1 MKLDLN
7 EIKKFVTEHYQYVAV
22 GVLFV
27 LLVIVLIVFSLHR
40 GSSGEESKKDSEDAT
55 ETVSTEPIPVPDDI
69 QLEQNAYEEINSFF
83 TKYYNAL
90 AEADFDTLADMGEV
104 LDDDVKAK
112 RTVRAGYT
120 EDYENMSCYTIEGPE
135 SDSYI
140 VFVYYE
146 IKFKNIDTLA
156 PGLSTFFIIKDGDS
170 FKLKDIGSL
179 PDNEKEYITEVA
191 SSDDVQKLLE
201 DVDVLY
207 QKNTEADATLAA
219 FMTSLQTKIDAADAS
234 SIAADTASTE
244 ADESATVRVTTT
256 DTVNVRSTPDTNG
269 EKIGTAMAGDS
280 FIRLSE
286 ENGWSKIQYKDT
298 EAYILSEY
306 LTTAQGDTVV
316 AGQINGED
324 VNAED
329 AEAAENNEAEA
340 EAEPEEAQEET
351 ETTDNSSSST
361 GKKVYV
367 SEAISVRGGASTDSE
382 KIGSAYNGDTYSITG
397 EDGDWYKIDYKG
409 STGYVRKDVV
419 TVK

>member
-120 EDYENMSCYTIEGPE
+120 EDYENMSCYTVEGPE

-156 PGLSTFFIIKDGDS
+156 PGLSTFYLGTAGD
-170 FKLKDIGSL
+170 GSL
-179 PDNEKEYITEVA
+179 FLRDIKHLRKTIFTEFH
-191 SSDDVQKLLE
+191 
-201 DVDVLY
+201 
-207 QKNTEADATLAA
+207 N
-219 FMTSLQTKIDAADAS
+219 
-234 SIAADTASTE
+234 
-244 ADESATVRVTTT
+244 
-256 DTVNVRSTPDTNG
+256 
-269 EKIGTAMAGDS
+269 
-280 FIRLSE
+280 LSH
-286 ENGWSKIQYKDT
+286 
-298 EAYILSEY
+298 
-306 LTTAQGDTVV
+306 
-316 AGQINGED
+316 
-324 VNAED
+324 
-329 AEAAENNEAEA
+329 
-340 EAEPEEAQEET
+340 
-351 ETTDNSSSST
+351 
-361 GKKVYV
+361 
-367 SEAISVRGGASTDSE
+367 
-382 KIGSAYNGDTYSITG
+382 
-397 EDGDWYKIDYKG
+397 
-409 STGYVRKDVV
+409 
-419 TVK
+419 